1 MNEKISSKMNKTK
14 DEMKKD
20 DEDFKSK
27 VVDPVGQAAVEVQET
42 LASDESPEDKLKKAM
57 TMTS

>member
-1 MNEKISSKMNKTK
+1 MSEKISNKMNKTK
-14 DEMKKD
+14 DEVKKD

-27 VVDPVGQAAVEVQET
+27 VVDPVGQAAKEVQET